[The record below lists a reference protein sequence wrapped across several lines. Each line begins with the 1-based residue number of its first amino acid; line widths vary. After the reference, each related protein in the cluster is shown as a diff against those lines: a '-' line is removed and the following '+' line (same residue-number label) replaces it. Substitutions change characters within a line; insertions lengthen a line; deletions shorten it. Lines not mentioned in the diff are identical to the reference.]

1 MRATCIIELSRS
13 FERLEADPNFGPS
26 QPSVPGTI
34 PETSTIQFNLPDHV
48 GQEAQEACALD
59 RLGELALLLRRD
71 CRDPARHDLAA
82 LGYVALKELGVFVVD
97 LRRIGAGERAG
108 LAPPEER
115 PPSATAAA
123 ATETTAVTIARRVTE
138 CHDRYSSVA
147 ASIGC
152 RSPRSSSRSRR
163 GGRSPRSPPNPPP
176 PPKRS
181 PRSPKRPPPRSSR
194 SRSRSTLRIIADGPS
209 SSSSTRTVR

>member
-1 MRATCIIELSRS
+1 MSVILSENR
-13 FERLEADPNFGPS
+13 FPRFG
-26 QPSVPGTI
+26 I
-34 PETSTIQFNLPDHV
+34 ALAALADHV
-48 GQEAQEACALD
+48 GQEAEEASALD
-59 RLGELALLLRRD
+59 RLGELALLLCRHR
-71 CRDPARHDLAA
+71 RDPARHDLAP
-82 LGYVALKELGVFVVD
+82 LRHIALKELGVLVVD

-108 LAPPEER
+108 LAPAEER
-115 PPSATAAA
+115 PPCATASTTAAA
-123 ATETTAVTIARRVTE
+123 TKSAAAVTIAITE
-138 CHDRYSSVA
+138 CHDRSSSVA
-147 ASIGC
+147 AL
-152 RSPRSSSRSRR
+152 RSSSRSRR